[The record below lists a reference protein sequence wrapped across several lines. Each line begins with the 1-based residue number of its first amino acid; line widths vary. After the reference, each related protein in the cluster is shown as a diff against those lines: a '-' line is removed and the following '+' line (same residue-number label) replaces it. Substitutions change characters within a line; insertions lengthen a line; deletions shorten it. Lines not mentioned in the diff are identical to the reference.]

1 MLLLFLRAVG
11 FGLGL
16 SFADLCYRR
25 IEEMAPNI
33 MGDLLA
39 RALASLLLLVFP
51 KLDSY
56 NRNLV
61 CFGFTAIPVP
71 SS

>member
-1 MLLLFLRAVG
+1 
-11 FGLGL
+11 
-16 SFADLCYRR
+16 
-25 IEEMAPNI
+25 MAPHI

-39 RALASLLLLVFP
+39 RALASLLLLDLLVVFP